1 MNEIQGHGVAMIT
14 PFKENGSI
22 DFDALPSIIDHLID
36 GGVDYLVVLGTT
48 AETATL
54 SKTEKIELVEK
65 IIEINSGRLPLVLG
79 MGGNDTQQVLEMF
92 DWFDLN
98 FFTAI
103 LSVAPYYNKPNQEG
117 LYQHYKAISKHSIL
131 PVILYNVPSRTGTNI
146 APDTVAR
153 LANDFENIV
162 AVKEAAG
169 DFQKAQNLIKICPP
183 EFLILSGDD
192 EMSLPM
198 ILAGARGVISVIGNA
213 IPTIYSD
220 IIQQGLDGNV
230 KNAYQDQY
238 RILDLIRMIYVEG
251 NPTGIKVLMSTLG
264 LCENHLRL
272 PLVSASESLTNQL
285 KAELQKL
292 N

>member
-169 DFQKAQNLIKICPP
+169 DFQQAQTLIKICPP

>member
-79 MGGNDTQQVLEMF
+79 MGGNNTQQVLEMF

-117 LYQHYKAISKHSIL
+117 LYQHYKAISNHSIL

-169 DFQKAQNLIKICPP
+169 DFQQAQTLIKICPP

>member
-36 GGVDYLVVLGTT
+36 GGVDYIVVLGTT

-169 DFQKAQNLIKICPP
+169 DFQQAQTLIKICPP

-213 IPTIYSD
+213 IPTIYSH

>member
-1 MNEIQGHGVAMIT
+1 MKEIQGHGVAMIT

-22 DFDALPSIIDHLID
+22 DFDALPSIIEHLID
-36 GGVDYLVVLGTT
+36 GAVDYLVVLGTT

-54 SKTEKIELVEK
+54 SKTEKIELVER

-79 MGGNDTQQVLEMF
+79 LGGNDTQQVLEMF

-98 FFTAI
+98 SFKAI

-117 LYQHYKAISKHSIL
+117 LYQHFKAVSKHSDL
-131 PVILYNVPSRTGTNI
+131 PIILYNVPSRTGTNI
-146 APDTVAR
+146 VPETVVR

-169 DFQKAQNLIKICPP
+169 DFQQAQTLIKICPP
-183 EFLILSGDD
+183 DFLILSGDD

-198 ILAGARGVISVIGNA
+198 ILAGAGGVISVIGNA
-213 IPTIYSD
+213 IPSIYSN
-220 IIQQGLDGNV
+220 IIQQGLSGNV
-230 KNAYQDQY
+230 NDAYEDQY
-238 RILDLIRMIYVEG
+238 RILDLIRLIYVEG
-251 NPTGIKVLMSTLG
+251 NPTGIKVLMETLG
-264 LCENHLRL
+264 ICKNHLRL
-272 PLVSASESLTNQL
+272 PLVSASDALSQQL
-285 KAELQKL
+285 KAELEKL

>member
-14 PFKENGSI
+14 PFKENGFI

-36 GGVDYLVVLGTT
+36 GGVDYIVVLGTT
-48 AETATL
+48 GETATL

-117 LYQHYKAISKHSIL
+117 LYQHYKVISKHSIL

-153 LANDFENIV
+153 LANDFKNIV

-169 DFQKAQNLIKICPP
+169 DFQQAQTLIKICPP

-213 IPTIYSD
+213 IPTIYSH

>member
-169 DFQKAQNLIKICPP
+169 DFQQAQTLIKICPP

-272 PLVSASESLTNQL
+272 PLVIASESLTNQL

>member
-169 DFQKAQNLIKICPP
+169 DFQQAQTLIKICPP

-213 IPTIYSD
+213 IPTIYSH